1 MARPRIRQSKRAQ
14 IDVLVGCV
22 ETLAFD
28 AEAADARDSAHEI
41 DVDRSSESVPRPSAR
56 LTAATSANSLRFA
69 SVAGQPGT
77 RSSNSIC
84 AMDLGRFAAAAKPPA
99 FDQHLSTVTGVRRTA
114 QAKLRKTNRPAP
126 ADRLS

>member
-84 AMDLGRFAAAAKPPA
+84 ARLDWRILGRATLVEPELP
-99 FDQHLSTVTGVRRTA
+99 DVDSNHGHG
-114 QAKLRKTNRPAP
+114 
-126 ADRLS
+126 D